1 MRSGEVL
8 VDERAPLGGYEVL
21 RTRDVDEAR
30 FRVGQT
36 FADHR
41 LTINAQPERFEAR
54 HHVVPLGSMAL
65 CYLDYGSEVW
75 LTPGPIGD
83 MVWVHL
89 PLKGSVATYGHRERV
104 LSTSATAT
112 IAQPDQPFAMHWQ
125 AGSPHLLVRFS
136 AAELR
141 QMLGRMV
148 DADLKQTLRFALGQ
162 DLQTKRMSAWMD
174 MVRLVCQQVDSG
186 HDLLT
191 HPLAVRNL
199 EQLLTSSFLLGSE
212 HSFTDLLNKPERS
225 APPRTLRFALEF
237 LHAHLADPITV
248 EEIAAAAGVGV
259 RALQEA
265 FRRHLDTT
273 PSAYLR
279 TLRLEHA
286 RQDLVA
292 GCPGNTSVTDVALR
306 WGFVHLGRFAAEY
319 RKTFDEYPRD
329 TLLRQ

>member
-1 MRSGEVL
+1 MGEYV
-8 VDERAPLGGYEVL
+8 PLGGHEVL

-41 LTINAQPERFEAR
+41 LAISRQPERFEAR

-75 LTPGPIGD
+75 LTPGPIDD
-83 MVWVHL
+83 MVLVHL
-89 PLKGSVATYGHRERV
+89 PLKGAVDTYGHRERL

-125 AGSPHLLVRFS
+125 AASPHLLVRFS
-136 AAELR
+136 ATELR
-141 QMLGRMV
+141 HALAGMI
-148 DADLKQTLRFALGQ
+148 DADLKQSLSFTLGQ
-162 DLQTKRMSAWMD
+162 DLRTERMSAWVD
-174 MVRLVCQQVDSG
+174 VVKLVCRQVDSG

-199 EQLLTSSFLLGSE
+199 EELLTSSFLLGST
-212 HSFTDLLNKPERS
+212 HSWTEQLHAPAHS
-225 APPRTLRFALEF
+225 AAPRCLRIALEF
-237 LHAHLADPITV
+237 LHAHPADPITV
-248 EEIAAAAGVGV
+248 EDVASAAGVGV

-273 PSAYLR
+273 PTAYLR
-279 TLRLEHA
+279 SLRLERA
-286 RQDLVA
+286 RKDLEA
-292 GCPGNTSVTDVALR
+292 GRPASTSVTDIALR
-306 WGFVHLGRFAAEY
+306 WGFVHLSRFAADY
-319 RKTFDEYPRD
+319 RKAFGESPRE
-329 TLLRQ
+329 TLRR

>member
-1 MRSGEVL
+1 ML
-8 VDERAPLGGYEVL
+8 VGERAPLGEYEVL

-41 LTINAQPERFEAR
+41 LAITGQPEQFEAR

-75 LTPGPIGD
+75 LTPGPIDD
-83 MVWVHL
+83 MVLVHL

-136 AAELR
+136 GAELR
-141 QMLGRMV
+141 QMLGHMV
-148 DADLKQTLRFALGQ
+148 DADLQQSLRFELGQ
-162 DLQTKRMSAWMD
+162 DLTTKRMSAWLD
-174 MVRLVCQQVDSG
+174 VVRLVCRQVDGG
-186 HDLLT
+186 HDVLT

-199 EQLLTSSFLLGSE
+199 EQLLMSSFLLGSA
-212 HSFTDLLNKPERS
+212 HSGAELLHRPERS
-225 APPRTLRFALEF
+225 APTRTLRCALDF
-237 LHAHLADPITV
+237 LHAHVADPITV
-248 EEIAAAAGVGV
+248 DEVAAAAGVGV

-265 FRRHLDTT
+265 FRRHLETT

-279 TLRLEHA
+279 TLRLDHA
-286 RQDLVA
+286 RKDLEA
-292 GCPGNTSVTDVALR
+292 GGPGNTSVTDVALR
-306 WGFVHLGRFAAEY
+306 WGFVHLSRFAADY
-319 RKTFDEYPRD
+319 RKAFDEYPRD
-329 TLLRQ
+329 TLRRR